1 MTSSPAPQPLKRHI
15 FENSNSISSH
25 KSWLAGILT
34 QVASQAAWKS
44 SIGYCVYCNSAIMFH
59 TEHIQNAC
67 VYYFW
72 PAQPDGG
79 GSSIWVRL
87 GHHRTHLTLG
97 AARSVLDSE
106 HRLMGYNV
114 LENGNG
120 SLTPYNVMEMLVS
133 CNCAIVCIIMVA
145 ILFNNAVLIILIL
158 CWVVH
163 LILLRCTQL
172 CIYSELT
179 IPAQFNCAW

>member
-1 MTSSPAPQPLKRHI
+1 MTSSPAPQPLKCHI
-15 FENSNSISSH
+15 VGNSNSISSH
-25 KSWLAGILT
+25 KSWLASILT
-34 QVASQAAWKS
+34 QVASQATWKS
-44 SIGYCVYCNSAIMFH
+44 SIGYCVYCNSGIMFH

-106 HRLMGYNV
+106 HRLMGDNV

-120 SLTPYNVMEMLVS
+120 SLTLYNVMEMLVS
-133 CNCAIVCIIMVA
+133 CNSVIVCIIMWLQYYLTMQCSSTSFYVE
-145 ILFNNAVLIILIL
+145 LFI
-158 CWVVH
+158 
-163 LILLRCTQL
+163 
-172 CIYSELT
+172 
-179 IPAQFNCAW
+179 